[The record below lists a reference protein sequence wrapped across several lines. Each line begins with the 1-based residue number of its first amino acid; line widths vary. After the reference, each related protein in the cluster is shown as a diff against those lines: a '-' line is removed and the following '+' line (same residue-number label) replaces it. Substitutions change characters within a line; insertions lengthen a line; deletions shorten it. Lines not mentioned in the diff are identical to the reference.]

1 MKTSKTGETKCT
13 NFTPEK
19 LAAIVYAF
27 RSPYCGIAVEA
38 DNYKQHQMYF
48 LMTTEMEITGY
59 TYEPSIKEGQYCV
72 AASET
77 ECEFIVQFQLNWP
90 KSNPYYWQLETYRAY
105 HKARRELFAIKQG
118 QPMKNSRDNS
128 AKIELLRNLT

>member
-13 NFTPEK
+13 NCTPEK

-27 RSPYCGIAVEA
+27 RSPYCGIAAEA

-118 QPMKNSRDNS
+118 QPMKNNRDHS

>member
-118 QPMKNSRDNS
+118 QPMKNSRDHS